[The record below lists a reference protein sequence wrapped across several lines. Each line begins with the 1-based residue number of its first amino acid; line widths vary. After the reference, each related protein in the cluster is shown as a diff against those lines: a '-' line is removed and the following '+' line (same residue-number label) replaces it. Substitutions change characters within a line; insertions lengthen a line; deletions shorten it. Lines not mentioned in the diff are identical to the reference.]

1 MQQIQQ
7 HNQSMQAAPL
17 PVLPIVQV
25 HDAPASKPRC
35 AKSSGSGSGSSSS
48 SKRSS
53 SKRGI
58 FKYGISM
65 CESIRI

>member
-35 AKSSGSGSGSSSS
+35 AKSSGSSSS